1 MAETLHS
8 IHSLQIRDNK
18 DKKILSL
25 QAELENVY
33 VKYGEVEAR
42 SKQVSEVNRGLLAN
56 IDRLKAQLNTAV
68 AELNESKNVGR
79 QLLEQ
84 LGSMEEELSSKKV
97 ENSRILKDFED
108 RNEEAL
114 NEMDKMVQGFEQ
126 EKSLLYDNIKH
137 LEDLNDNLEKTV
149 SEKTEIIHSQKHK
162 LEETQ
167 SKEEV
172 LKDKLKELLMD
183 VNKNTSVAT
192 VETAPVRVVDANN
205 SMTHTSRLYVRNI
218 PFRWE
223 ERHVA
228 CCFDK
233 YGISVEKI
241 EITYN
246 DRGSK
251 GQVFVSVKP
260 LDAEK
265 AKSQMNNSK
274 HEGRII
280 QVMDADPKRSYNSI
294 IS

>member
-1 MAETLHS
+1 M
-8 IHSLQIRDNK
+8 
-18 DKKILSL
+18 SL
-25 QAELENVY
+25 QAELEDVY

-42 SKQVSEVNRGLLAN
+42 SKQVSEVNGRLQAN
-56 IDRLKAQLNTAV
+56 IDRLNSELSASKEDAKAQINTLKAAYNSAD

-149 SEKTEIIHSQKHK
+149 SEKTEIIHSQKHE

-167 SKEEV
+167 RKEEV
-172 LKDKLKELLMD
+172 LKDKLKELLKD
-183 VNKNTSVAT
+183 VNKKTSVAT
-192 VETAPVRVVDANN
+192 VETAPVRVVDANK
-205 SMTHTSRLYVRNI
+205 SETHTSRLYVRNI

-228 CCFDK
+228 CCFEK

-280 QVMDADPKRSYNSI
+280 QVMDADPKKTFNSI
-294 IS
+294 IH

>member
-1 MAETLHS
+1 M
-8 IHSLQIRDNK
+8 
-18 DKKILSL
+18 SL
-25 QAELENVY
+25 QAELEDVY

-42 SKQVSEVNRGLLAN
+42 SKQVSEVNGRLQAN
-56 IDRLKAQLNTAV
+56 IDRLNSELSASKEDAKAQINTLKAAYNSAD

-84 LGSMEEELSSKKV
+84 LGSMKEELSSKKV

-149 SEKTEIIHSQKHK
+149 SEKTEIIHSQKHE

-167 SKEEV
+167 RKEEV
-172 LKDKLKELLMD
+172 LKDKLKELLKD
-183 VNKNTSVAT
+183 VNKKTSVAT
-192 VETAPVRVVDANN
+192 VETAPVRVVDANK
-205 SMTHTSRLYVRNI
+205 SETHTSRLYVRNI

-228 CCFDK
+228 CCFEK

-280 QVMDADPKRSYNSI
+280 QVMDADPKKTFNSI
-294 IS
+294 IH

>member
-1 MAETLHS
+1 M
-8 IHSLQIRDNK
+8 
-18 DKKILSL
+18 SL
-25 QAELENVY
+25 QAELEDVY

-42 SKQVSEVNRGLLAN
+42 SKQVSEVNRCLQAN
-56 IDRLKAQLNTAV
+56 IDRLNSELSASKEDAKAQLNTLKAAYNSAD

-149 SEKTEIIHSQKHK
+149 SEKTEIIHSQKHE

-167 SKEEV
+167 RKEEV
-172 LKDKLKELLMD
+172 LKDKLKELLKD
-183 VNKNTSVAT
+183 VNKKTSVAT
-192 VETAPVRVVDANN
+192 VETAPVRVVDANK
-205 SMTHTSRLYVRNI
+205 SETHTSRLYVRNI

-228 CCFDK
+228 CCFEK
-233 YGISVEKI
+233 YGISVQKI

-280 QVMDADPKRSYNSI
+280 QVMDADPKKTFNSI
-294 IS
+294 IR

>member
-1 MAETLHS
+1 MSA
-8 IHSLQIRDNK
+8 
-18 DKKILSL
+18 
-25 QAELENVY
+25 
-33 VKYGEVEAR
+33 
-42 SKQVSEVNRGLLAN
+42 SKEDA
-56 IDRLKAQLNTAV
+56 KAQLNTAV
-68 AELNESKNVGR
+68 AKLNESKNVRR
-79 QLLEQ
+79 QFLEQ

-108 RNEEAL
+108 RNKEAL

-167 SKEEV
+167 RKEEV
-172 LKDKLKELLMD
+172 LKDKLKELLKD
-183 VNKNTSVAT
+183 VNKTSVAT
-192 VETAPVRVVDANN
+192 VETAPVRVVDANK
-205 SMTHTSRLYVRNI
+205 SMTHTSRLYVRII

-228 CCFDK
+228 CCFEK

-265 AKSQMNNSK
+265 AKSQMNK

-280 QVMDADPKRSYNSI
+280 QVMDADPKKSFNSI